1 MTDLVLAGW
10 VSGLIELS
18 KVREALDASPSRK
31 PGAKLK
37 LLFTAYNGAR
47 NTGEDVRV
55 EEMVRQF
62 RKVLGEGNID
72 ISVLTF
78 DFERTRGYF
87 EGATQV
93 ELPFV
98 FPPFLWRE
106 IPRYDGVVACLGG
119 MFQRTFSNAIV
130 TLMTGA
136 LGIASARKKLSIA
149 YGFEAGRMDWFVA
162 KMCGRYC
169 AQSLMIPRNEESRDV
184 LQKLGVQRQLGTD
197 TAWTFEPL
205 GPEFGRKVL
214 RDAGWDG
221 VQPLLGVCPNRPFSW
236 PVSASVLKGAALVL
250 TGAFR
255 GSHYRSFYFHASGA
269 KAKAAY
275 KHYLD
280 SISGAVGKFREER
293 GVFPVL
299 IGMERLDGH
308 ACNLISEQLGG
319 APVFTSENYN
329 MFELVS
335 ILRCCNSV
343 IASRYHAV
351 VTSMPG
357 LVPSAGVSMDERI
370 RNLMRERGHSHL
382 IVDVRDPELEP
393 KLLNILRCLHQDRVA
408 VSEDIGRT
416 VVKNLKVMAR
426 MGALLKQAVRER
438 YPEIPVPG
446 EGRSWEDYLPPLGQN
461 LVRLVEKHERSVSI

>member
-1 MTDLVLAGW
+1 MTDLVLAAW

-18 KVREALDASPSRK
+18 RVRGALDANGSRSPN
-31 PGAKLK
+31 AKLK
-37 LLFTAYNGAR
+37 LLFAAYNGAR

-62 RKVLGEGNID
+62 RKVLGEGNVD
-72 ISVLTF
+72 ISVLTL
-78 DFERTRGYF
+78 DFERSRGYF

-106 IPRYDGVVACLGG
+106 IPHYDGLVACLGG

-136 LGIASARKKLSIA
+136 LGIASARKKLSVA

-162 KMCGRYC
+162 KMCSRYC

-184 LQKLGVQRQLGTD
+184 LQKLGVQSQLGTD

-214 RDAGWDG
+214 HDAGWDG
-221 VQPLLGVCPNRPFSW
+221 VQPLLAICPNRPFSW
-236 PVSASVLKGAALVL
+236 PVSASVFKRAALAL
-250 TGAFR
+250 TGSYR
-255 GSHYRSFYFHASGA
+255 DSHYRSFYFHASGA

-280 SISGAVGKFREER
+280 SISNAVGKFREES

-299 IGMERLDGH
+299 VGMERLDGH

-319 APVFTSENYN
+319 APVFTSEHYT

-335 ILRCCNSV
+335 ILRCCHSI

-357 LVPSAGVSMDERI
+357 LIPSAGVSMDERI

-382 IVDVRDPELEP
+382 VVDVRDPELEP
-393 KLLNILRCLHQDRVA
+393 KLLDILRCLHEDRVA
-408 VSEDIGRT
+408 ISESIGRT
-416 VVKNLKVMAR
+416 VVKNLRMMAR

-438 YPEIPVPG
+438 YPEVPVPNDVCG
-446 EGRSWEDYLPPLGQN
+446 WEEYLPALGPS
-461 LVRLVEKHERSVSI
+461 LVRLVEKHERSV